1 MAQTFNIIEY
11 LSGLTNFIFD
21 KAVLN
26 RVALENG
33 VADVTTYSE
42 LTEENRDMCKAALLE
57 TVVFG
62 AYQTASTD
70 SEHGSYKLS
79 VGAQIVT
86 SKMLESIK
94 SELRRIYKKY
104 GLEDKI
110 EALDNTDGG
119 LKWIN
124 ENDTDY

>member
-26 RVALENG
+26 RVALDNE
-33 VADVTTYSE
+33 VADIKEYSE
-42 LTEENRDMCKAALLE
+42 LTEEKRDMCKASLLE

-62 AYQTASTD
+62 AYQTASTT

-79 VGAQIVT
+79 VDAQTVT
-86 SKMLESIK
+86 SKSLNLLIK
-94 SELRRIYKKY
+94 TILFIY
-104 GLEDKI
+104 
-110 EALDNTDGG
+110 AS
-119 LKWIN
+119 
-124 ENDTDY
+124 

>member
-11 LSGLTNFIFD
+11 ISGLTNFIFD

-26 RVALENG
+26 RIALDNE
-33 VADVTTYSE
+33 VADIKEYSE
-42 LTEENRDMCKAALLE
+42 LTEEKRDMCKASLLE

-62 AYQTASTD
+62 AYQTASTT

-79 VGAQIVT
+79 VGAQTVT

-104 GLEDKI
+104 RLDEKI
-110 EALDNTDGG
+110 EALDETDGG

-124 ENDTDY
+124 EDDTDY

>member
-26 RVALENG
+26 RVALDNE
-33 VADVTTYSE
+33 VANIKEYSE
-42 LTEENRDMCKAALLE
+42 LTEEKRDMCKASLLE

-62 AYQTASTD
+62 AYQTASTT

-79 VGAQIVT
+79 VGAQTVT

-104 GLEDKI
+104 GLDEKI
-110 EALDNTDGG
+110 EALDETDGG